1 VESRYAGSANAAD
14 EIHHQNGGHFQRC
27 SSMGGARIRV
37 VAASVARV
45 LYARRQGKGLCEKQL
60 NYSITRF
67 SFVFEKALGLEVAA
81 FLDRDATTISKNSI
95 NFIDF
100 VAVPLFQ
107 LLGKLYPDFDEQVVT
122 LLTLNRRLW
131 EQDAKVKENWR
142 RKIISLLM
150 LLLCF

>member
-1 VESRYAGSANAAD
+1 
-14 EIHHQNGGHFQRC
+14 
-27 SSMGGARIRV
+27 M
-37 VAASVARV
+37 
-45 LYARRQGKGLCEKQL
+45 CEKQL

>member
-1 VESRYAGSANAAD
+1 MPDQRMLLMKSIIKMAD
-14 EIHHQNGGHFQRC
+14 ISN
-27 SSMGGARIRV
+27 
-37 VAASVARV
+37 VARPWDGAGYEWSQRV
-45 LYARRQGKGLCEKQL
+45 SQEFFSQGD
-60 NYSITRF
+60 R
-67 SFVFEKALGLEVAA
+67 EKALGLEVAA

-131 EQDAKVKENWR
+131 EQDANKQAIANAPQPP
-142 RKIISLLM
+142 SMTLLHPVAKAETKN
-150 LLLCF
+150 

>member
-1 VESRYAGSANAAD
+1 MLLLLICFD
-14 EIHHQNGGHFQRC
+14 LC
-27 SSMGGARIRV
+27 SG
-37 VAASVARV
+37 
-45 LYARRQGKGLCEKQL
+45 Q
-60 NYSITRF
+60 
-67 SFVFEKALGLEVAA
+67 ALGLEVAA

-131 EQDAKVKENWR
+131 EQDAKVRNKE
-142 RKIISLLM
+142 RKEQEKTDL
-150 LLLCF
+150 FG